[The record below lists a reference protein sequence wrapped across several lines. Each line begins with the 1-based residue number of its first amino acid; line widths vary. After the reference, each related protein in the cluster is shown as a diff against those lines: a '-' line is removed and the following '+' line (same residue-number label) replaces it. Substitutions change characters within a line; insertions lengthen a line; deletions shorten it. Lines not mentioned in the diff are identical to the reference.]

1 MSLKSLKGKA
11 SRLKERLRSFLRR
24 EAVLRRSAD
33 FFCEA
38 SVLAFVLGILEMVV
52 ANFNAAQKMTVRQFC
67 AVFAVSSVA
76 GAAFFIIGC
85 TIEGRLPG
93 KPNDTE

>member
-1 MSLKSLKGKA
+1 VTGKF
-11 SRLKERLRSFLRR
+11 SRFKEQSRSFLRR
-24 EAVLRRSAD
+24 EAVLRRLAD

-52 ANFNAAQKMTVRQFC
+52 ANFNAPQKMTVRQFC
-67 AVFAVSSVA
+67 AVFAVSSAA
-76 GAAFFIIGC
+76 GATFFIIGC
-85 TIEGRLPG
+85 TIEGQLPR